1 MGGIFVRQSSLG
13 GKIFDTANYLFLAVV
28 ALMMILPVM
37 YIVAGSFASE
47 IEIGSRS
54 FFLIPKSF
62 TLNAYQYVFKD
73 NALPRSLLVSVFVTV
88 AGTIVNLFFTFTMA
102 YGLSRRNMIGRNIMM
117 NLIVF
122 SMVFSGGMIPTY
134 LIVKSMGLLNS
145 YWAVMLPTA
154 INAFNLI
161 VVKSFFQEIPN
172 ELIESARIDG
182 CNDLGVLWRIV
193 LPLSKPVIAT
203 FALFY
208 AVLHWNDFF
217 NALLYLSDSKMWPMQ
232 VLLRQM
238 ILLASGALDMSTMDL
253 TYVKPPD
260 QSIKM
265 AVVVVGTLPIL
276 LVYPFIQKHFAKG
289 VLLGAV
295 KG

>member
-1 MGGIFVRQSSLG
+1 MGQKSLG
-13 GKIFDTANYLFLAVV
+13 GKAFDIANYMFLALV
-28 ALMMILPVM
+28 AVCMMLPIM

-47 IEIGSRS
+47 IEIGSRA
-54 FFLIPKSF
+54 FFLIPKTV
-62 TLNAYQYVFKD
+62 TLDAYVFVFKD
-73 NALPRSLLVSVFVTV
+73 HTLPRSLMVSVFITI
-88 AGTIVNLFFTFTMA
+88 AGTLVNLFFTFTFA
-102 YGLSRRNMIGRNIMM
+102 YGLSRRHMVGRNIMLNM
-117 NLIVF
+117 IIF
-122 SMVFSGGMIPTY
+122 TMVFSGGMIPTY
-134 LIVKSMGLLNS
+134 LVVKSMGLLNT
-145 YWAVMLPTA
+145 YWAVMIPTA
-154 INAFNLI
+154 INVFNLI
-161 VVKSFFQEIPN
+161 VIKSFFQEIPG

-208 AVLHWNDFF
+208 AVGHWNDFF

-238 ILLASGALDMSTMDL
+238 ILLASGSLDMSTMDL
-253 TYVKPPD
+253 SYVKPPD

>member
-1 MGGIFVRQSSLG
+1 M
-13 GKIFDTANYLFLAVV
+13 
-28 ALMMILPVM
+28 
-37 YIVAGSFASE
+37 
-47 IEIGSRS
+47 
-54 FFLIPKSF
+54 
-62 TLNAYQYVFKD
+62 
-73 NALPRSLLVSVFVTV
+73 
-88 AGTIVNLFFTFTMA
+88 
-102 YGLSRRNMIGRNIMM
+102 
-117 NLIVF
+117 
-122 SMVFSGGMIPTY
+122 
-134 LIVKSMGLLNS
+134 
-145 YWAVMLPTA
+145 
-154 INAFNLI
+154 
-161 VVKSFFQEIPN
+161 
-172 ELIESARIDG
+172 DG
-182 CNDLGVLWRIV
+182 CNDLGVLWRVV

-203 FALFY
+203 FGLFY
-208 AVLHWNDFF
+208 AVGHWNDFF

-238 ILLASGALDMSTMDL
+238 ILLASGSLDMSTMDL